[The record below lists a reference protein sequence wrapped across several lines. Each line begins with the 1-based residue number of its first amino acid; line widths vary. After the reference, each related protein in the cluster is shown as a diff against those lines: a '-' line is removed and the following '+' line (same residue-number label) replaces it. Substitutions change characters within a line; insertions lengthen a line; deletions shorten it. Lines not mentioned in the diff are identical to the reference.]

1 MKKILLAL
9 LLSLSIAL
17 ILPASDNSSS
27 FVINAYRQTNSGNE
41 TERKYFIIFRN
52 IYEAENEGGRLI
64 QNNDEFKLN
73 IDSLAEKPTNKDTGH
88 YTDLFQVSIITNQ
101 LFDVSI
107 KITYPAKFSSA
118 SGNPNVLDD
127 SSNPAINHRVSRS
140 YYYYDGASQIADLKP
155 ATKNSSDTS
164 NLNSV
169 CENIFGDNP
178 SGKSVGGWV
187 ECRFTYGFAFE
198 ADYSAF
204 LDAVNNGALYELPFT
219 VSIEGA

>member
-1 MKKILLAL
+1 MKKILTAL
-9 LLSLSIAL
+9 LLSLCIAL
-17 ILPASDNSSS
+17 TLSASDKSSS
-27 FVINAYRQTNSGNE
+27 FVINAYRQTNSE
-41 TERKYFIIFRN
+41 TDERKFFIIFRN

-101 LFDVSI
+101 LFDVDI
-107 KITYPAKFSSA
+107 KITYPAKFSPA
-118 SGNPNVLDD
+118 SGNSIVLDD
-127 SSNPAINHRVSRS
+127 NSNPAINHRVSRS

-155 ATKNSSDTS
+155 VTKNSSDTS

-204 LDAVNNGALYELPFT
+204 LGAVNNGALYELPFT

>member
-1 MKKILLAL
+1 MKKILTAL
-9 LLSLSIAL
+9 LLSLCIAL
-17 ILPASDNSSS
+17 TLSASDNSSS
-27 FVINAYRQTNSGNE
+27 FVINAYRKTNSE
-41 TERKYFIIFRN
+41 TDERKFFIIFRN

-64 QNNDEFKLN
+64 QNSDEFKLN
-73 IDSLAEKPTNKDTGH
+73 IASLAEKPTNKDTGH

-101 LFDVSI
+101 LFDVGI

-127 SSNPAINHRVSRS
+127 SSNPAINHRISRS
-140 YYYYDGASQIADLKP
+140 YYYYDRASQITDLKP
-155 ATKNSSDTS
+155 VTKNSSDTS

>member
-1 MKKILLAL
+1 MKKILTAL
-9 LLSLSIAL
+9 LLSLCIAL
-17 ILPASDNSSS
+17 TLSASDNSSS
-27 FVINAYRQTNSGNE
+27 FVINAYRQTNSE
-41 TERKYFIIFRN
+41 TDERKFFIIFRN

-101 LFDVSI
+101 FFDIDI

-118 SGNPNVLDD
+118 SGNSIVLDD
-127 SSNPAINHRVSRS
+127 SQNPAINHRISRS
-140 YYYYDGASQIADLKP
+140 YYYYDRASQITDLKP
-155 ATKNSSDTS
+155 VTKNSSDTS

>member
-1 MKKILLAL
+1 MKKILTAL
-9 LLSLSIAL
+9 LLPLCIAL
-17 ILPASDNSSS
+17 TLSASDKSSS
-27 FVINAYRQTNSGNE
+27 FVINAYRQTNSE
-41 TERKYFIIFRN
+41 TDERKFFIIFRN

-101 LFDVSI
+101 LFDVDI
-107 KITYPAKFSSA
+107 KITYPVKFSSA
-118 SGNPNVLDD
+118 SGNSIVLDD

-155 ATKNSSDTS
+155 VTKNSSDTS
-164 NLNSV
+164 KLNSV